1 MAAPLDSVRWK
12 LWRAQQHVEAVHDT
26 AHEFLQ
32 SDFYAFGMEQDRKG
46 RLVLKIVEAQPMPPV
61 LSVLIGDAAHNLRS
75 ALDHLMFLLAR
86 PRTEAQERYVQFPLM
101 DRRRK
106 FAGTKGNMPGVARG
120 VWTAVERLQP
130 YHRRKWP
137 DTALLGHISVIDNWD
152 KHRTLTTTA
161 AALEG
166 SRLNLTING
175 STSLRRRE
183 SFRGRIEPGA
193 IVARL
198 EMGYSEV
205 GAKVEVNSELTLMP
219 VFGDRMPKQIR
230 GLPVISTLGNAGMFI
245 ENEVLP
251 RFERFLS

>member
-1 MAAPLDSVRWK
+1 MAPLDSVRWK
-12 LWRAQQHVEAVHDT
+12 LWRAQQHVAAVHDT
-26 AHEFLQ
+26 AHAFLK
-32 SDFYAFGMEQDRKG
+32 SDFYTFGTEQDRKG
-46 RLVLKIVEAQPMPPV
+46 RLVLKVVEAQPMPPV

-86 PRTEAQERYVQFPLM
+86 PRTEAQQRYVQFPLV

-120 VWTAVERLQP
+120 VRTAVEQLQP

-137 DTALLGHISVIDNWD
+137 ETALLGHIAVIDNWD

-161 AALEG
+161 TALEG
-166 SRLNLTING
+166 SRLNLMISGN
-175 STSLRRRE
+175 TSLQRQE
-183 SFRGRIEPGA
+183 SFRGRVKPGA
-193 IVARL
+193 IVARF

-205 GAKVEVNSELTLMP
+205 GAEVQVNPELTLMP
-219 VFGDRMPKQIR
+219 VFGDGMPKQIR

-245 ENEVLP
+245 ENEVVP
-251 RFERFLS
+251 RFERFL